1 MQFLKLAHELIT
13 DKNITSNEFRIYTYL
28 MSLYNKEK
36 KCAYPSIEVISKN
49 ISISVR
55 TVKSAIK
62 KLVELGYMLI
72 EKKKGINGN
81 YNEYKSFKYLIKDKN
96 SSSTYISKKV
106 FEKETGLTA
115 EEEIAMIEYT
125 RKNQLEMRIPNPIT
139 SSEILNP
146 YTNEDSQ
153 KISLVLKQNINLNS
167 KQMDIISYMDIELLK
182 EALKNFKKKQGK
194 YFNFLLELY
203 IDKSLEKG
211 IDIDYD
217 IQRYRKE
224 KIFIPPSSHIEMLEV
239 KQAMINDGIYNEDE
253 WNKNVALGL

>member
-28 MSLYNKEK
+28 MSLYNKER
-36 KCAYPSIEVISKN
+36 KCAYPSIEVISEKV
-49 ISISVR
+49 SISVR

-62 KLVELGYMLI
+62 RLVELGYMII

-81 YNEYKSFKYLIKDKN
+81 YNEYKSFKYLIKDKS
-96 SSSTYISKKV
+96 SSSTSINKKV
-106 FEKETGLTA
+106 FERETGLTP
-115 EEEIAMIEYT
+115 EEEKAMIEYT
-125 RKNQLEMRIPNPIT
+125 RKNQLEMKLPTPIA
-139 SSEILNP
+139 SSENLNP
-146 YTNEDSQ
+146 YTTEDSK
-153 KISLVLKQNINLNS
+153 KISLVLKQNINLNT

-203 IDKSLEKG
+203 IDTSLEKG

-224 KIFIPPSSHIEMLEV
+224 KIFVPPSSHIEMLEV
-239 KQAMINDGIYNEDE
+239 KQAMIDDGIYNKDE
-253 WNKNVALGL
+253 WNKNVASGL

>member
-36 KCAYPSIEVISKN
+36 KCAYPSIEVISKKVS
-49 ISISVR
+49 ISIR

-62 KLVELGYMLI
+62 RLVELGYMII

-96 SSSTYISKKV
+96 SSSTYVSKKV

-125 RKNQLEMRIPNPIT
+125 RKNQLEMRIPN

-146 YTNEDSQ
+146 YTTEDSQ
-153 KISLVLKQNINLNS
+153 KISLVLKQNININR

-224 KIFIPPSSHIEMLEV
+224 KIFIPPSSHLEMLEV

>member
-36 KCAYPSIEVISKN
+36 KCAYPSIEVISKKV
-49 ISISVR
+49 SISVR

-62 KLVELGYMLI
+62 RLVELGYMII

-96 SSSTYISKKV
+96 SSSIYITKKV
-106 FEKETGLTA
+106 FEKETGLTD

-125 RKNQLEMRIPNPIT
+125 RKNQLEMRIPN

-153 KISLVLKQNINLNS
+153 KISLVLKQNINLTN

-217 IQRYRKE
+217 IQKYRKE

>member
-36 KCAYPSIEVISKN
+36 KCAYPSIEVISKKVS
-49 ISISVR
+49 ISIR

-62 KLVELGYMLI
+62 RLVELGYMII

-125 RKNQLEMRIPNPIT
+125 RKNQLEMRIPN

-146 YTNEDSQ
+146 YTTEDSQ
-153 KISLVLKQNINLNS
+153 KISLVLKQNININR

-224 KIFIPPSSHIEMLEV
+224 KIFIPPSSHLEMLEV